1 VLSRLIEHG
10 HGMRHADPVKG
21 GVGLFCMARGSG
33 YELRV
38 NEVYSWDGLQ
48 RGAAPFALI
57 QHTIAGEGRLDYAGA
72 QHALR
77 AGDTMLLTFP
87 HANRY
92 WLERR
97 KSWEYFWITVSGRE
111 ALRLAGAI
119 LAATGPILCPAPI
132 AVDRL
137 AGACLALL
145 SGTAHLPGAVSAAAY
160 AAIMA
165 LYDEAFGAPE
175 PGPKLPPP
183 VVRAQQFVD
192 RNLARPI
199 DVEMLARAAQLS
211 RAHFVRLFTAAVGLP
226 PSDYVFARRIDR
238 AIRMLLATDTPIS
251 AIASACGFAD
261 ANYFSKAFRRAKG
274 CSPGAFR
281 TAGRNGLA
289 MTAWEPAIALPLG
302 RE

>member
-10 HGMRHADPVKG
+10 HGMRHVDSAKG
-21 GVGLFCMARGSG
+21 DVGLFCMARGAG

-48 RGAAPFALI
+48 RGTTPFALI

-77 AGDTMLLTFP
+77 AGDTMLLAFP

-92 WLERR
+92 WLERK
-97 KSWEYFWITVSGRE
+97 KSWEYFWITINGRE

-119 LAATGPILCPAPI
+119 LAARGPILRPSPA

-137 AGACLALL
+137 AGACMALL
-145 SGTAHLPGAVSAAAY
+145 SDTPRLPGAVSAAAY
-160 AAIMA
+160 AAIA
-165 LYDEAFGAPE
+165 TLYDEAFGAPAA
-175 PGPKLPPP
+175 GPVLPAP
-183 VVRAQQFVD
+183 VMRAQQFVD
-192 RNLARPI
+192 RNLAQPI

-238 AIRMLLATDTPIS
+238 AMRMLLATDTPIN

-281 TAGRNGLA
+281 TAGRNGATVA
-289 MTAWEPAIALPLG
+289 MEPLEASSEGG
-302 RE
+302 R